1 MKFSTSLSLVFCLF
15 FLSCS
20 TQGQE
25 VKEEATL
32 TTFVLIRH
40 AEKGIDDPRNPSL
53 NEEGVLRAQK
63 LVELLQHSD
72 VDVIYTTPY
81 KRTQETVAPLASKY
95 SLTVQEY
102 NPSKLAF
109 LNEVWSNNQGKTIVI
124 SGHSNTTPMVAN
136 YLLGEEKFSQLD
148 ESEYDK
154 VFVVTINEIGKG
166 TVSVLSY

>member
-1 MKFSTSLSLVFCLF
+1 MKFLTSLTLIFCLF
-15 FLSCS
+15 FVSCS

-40 AEKGIDDPRNPSL
+40 AEKGTDDPRNPSL

-63 LVELLQHSD
+63 LVELLQHSK

-95 SLTVQEY
+95 SLTIQEY

-109 LNEVWSNNQGKTIVI
+109 LNEVWSNNQGKTIVV

-154 VFVVTINEIGKG
+154 VFIVTINEIGKG